1 MAGRSPNTNVLMAA
15 LSIFGNL
22 PNEIMARSLET
33 IGRDHHA
40 NALQFKG
47 RSRWLSLDLTRG
59 ATPRGT
65 VASLL
70 RVTASVSGV

>member
-59 ATPRGT
+59 T

>member
-1 MAGRSPNTNVLMAA
+1 MPSLTIGLDGRSI
-15 LSIFGNL
+15 SKHNL

-47 RSRWLSLDLTRG
+47 RSRWLSLDFL
-59 ATPRGT
+59 
-65 VASLL
+65 
-70 RVTASVSGV
+70 

>member
-15 LSIFGNL
+15 LSILGNL
-22 PNEIMARSLET
+22 PNEIMARSPET

-47 RSRWLSLDLTRG
+47 RSRWLSLDFL
-59 ATPRGT
+59 
-65 VASLL
+65 
-70 RVTASVSGV
+70 